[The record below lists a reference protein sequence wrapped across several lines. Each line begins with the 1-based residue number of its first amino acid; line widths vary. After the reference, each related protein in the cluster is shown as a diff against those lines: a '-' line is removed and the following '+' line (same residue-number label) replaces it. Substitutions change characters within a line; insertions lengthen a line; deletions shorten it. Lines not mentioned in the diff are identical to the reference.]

1 MKKPLFALL
10 LIATAGAQAESFTDY
25 ARVVHSEP
33 IYDQV
38 SSQSCRNVATSDV
51 QDGSNQTGASLIGGL
66 VGGAL
71 GSRIGEGNGRTA
83 ATIAGAIGGTLVGH
97 ELSGP
102 RVINGTRR
110 ECRDVVH
117 DEVTG
122 YRVTYEYRGNRQT
135 LTLPYNPG
143 KRIEMRVSAEP
154 VINQNQASYQ

>member
-1 MKKPLFALL
+1 MKKPLIALL
-10 LIATAGAQAESFTDY
+10 LVAATGAHAETFTDY
-25 ARVVHSEP
+25 ARVVRSEP

-38 SSQSCRNVATSDV
+38 STQSCRNVATSEV
-51 QDGSNQTGASLIGGL
+51 QEGGNQTGASLIGGL

-83 ATIAGAIGGTLVGH
+83 ATIAGAIGGTLVGN
-97 ELSGP
+97 ELATRP
-102 RVINGTRR
+102 RVVNGTRR

-122 YRVTYEYRGNRQT
+122 YRVTYEYHGSRQT

-154 VINQNQASYQ
+154 VINQNQASY